1 MQIEAVQQR
10 IRETIIRLLSDRGL
24 TIPDIA
30 GNSSFLSGEMGIDS
44 VDLAA
49 VVVELQEFTGK
60 DPFEDGFINFRTV
73 DELARLF
80 AEAA

>member
-1 MQIEAVQQR
+1 MQIEAVQQH
-10 IRETIIRLLSDRGL
+10 IRETISRLLKDRGQSV
-24 TIPDIA
+24 PEIA
-30 GNSSFLSGEMGIDS
+30 GSSSFLSGEMGIDS

-60 DPFEDGFINFRTV
+60 DPFENGFINFRTV
-73 DELARLF
+73 DELAKLF